1 MFSHVEG
8 KNGMVEEDN
17 SELKQSIS
25 IITMEE
31 HDSKPEH
38 GDSTTTAISRHAL
51 CLLTLRC
58 MLTVYNFL
66 HASQNTTAYLVS
78 HCFLM
83 FPPLFIYIKLDPSHY
98 IFFNVLGES
107 MDNI

>member
-38 GDSTTTAISRHAL
+38 GDSTTTAISRKTGKVQPKKETNLFWLIIRAF
-51 CLLTLRC
+51 
-58 MLTVYNFL
+58 V
-66 HASQNTTAYLVS
+66 VS
-78 HCFLM
+78 M
-83 FPPLFIYIKLDPSHY
+83 SK
-98 IFFNVLGES
+98 
-107 MDNI
+107 MWAK